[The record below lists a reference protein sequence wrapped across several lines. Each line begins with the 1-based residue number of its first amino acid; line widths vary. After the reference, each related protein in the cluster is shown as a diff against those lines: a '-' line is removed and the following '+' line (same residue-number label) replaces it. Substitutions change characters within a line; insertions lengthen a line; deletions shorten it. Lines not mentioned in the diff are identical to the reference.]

1 MTKKILIINGSLN
14 KHGNV
19 AYILNLLNENLND
32 VLIEEI
38 NPYYDNIKPCLDC
51 KYCWKIKGCVIEDSM
66 AQIWA
71 DDYQIVIL
79 ASPVYYSNL
88 TPPMLNILSR
98 FNMLYCNKHFLNIE
112 HDFKEKQGF
121 LLLCGGG
128 NGSPRYAIEMARLI
142 FKYLNAD
149 FDLENN
155 YICSLN
161 TDNIPV
167 NQDEYLSKE
176 VRTLIK
182 KINHK

>member
-1 MTKKILIINGSLN
+1 M
-14 KHGNV
+14 
-19 AYILNLLNENLND
+19 
-32 VLIEEI
+32 
-38 NPYYDNIKPCLDC
+38 
-51 KYCWKIKGCVIEDSM
+51 W
-66 AQIWA
+66 W
-71 DDYQIVIL
+71 
-79 ASPVYYSNL
+79 
-88 TPPMLNILSR
+88 
-98 FNMLYCNKHFLNIE
+98 
-112 HDFKEKQGF
+112 
-121 LLLCGGG
+121 G

-167 NQDEYLSKE
+167 NQDEYLAKE